1 MKTNL
6 IVGLLFAVIIGA
18 VGATYVEQRFFESTV
33 DEIIPA
39 QTQKKQGTEEQP
51 QGNSH
56 VNLNG
61 STFRLVSLDEKD
73 VEGKY
78 LLTFTDSSL
87 SIQFCNQMS
96 GAYTLSGDNII
107 GSLMSTRMYCESPA
121 EVMQLET
128 LFGQAL
134 LEGAKFVQNG
144 SDLYITSKQNQEFHF
159 AIFMD

>member
-6 IVGLLFAVIIGA
+6 IVGVLFAVIIGA
-18 VGATYVEQRFFESTV
+18 VGATYVEQYFFESNV

-39 QTQKKQGTEEQP
+39 QTQKKQGGEEQTP
-51 QGNSH
+51 TMSD

-61 STFRLVSLDEKD
+61 STFRLVSFNKSD
-73 VEGKY
+73 VLGKY
-78 LLTFTDSSL
+78 LLTFTDSNISVR
-87 SIQFCNQMS
+87 FCNQMS
-96 GAYTLSGDNII
+96 GIYTLSGENIT

-128 LFGQAL
+128 AFGQAL
-134 LEGAKFVQNG
+134 LEGAKFQQSG